1 MYGETQLSQGGD
13 TTMANTTRKA
23 SVIRVPEV
31 QSDQDSGW
39 TQFAPDRSLAKPLR
53 LVSGKELVPAIEE
66 KNEQDG
72 ASEVLGSKRWR
83 ALDQLLRVS
92 FELISPAYLFNS
104 FPPVPQRKP
113 D

>member
-1 MYGETQLSQGGD
+1 
-13 TTMANTTRKA
+13 MANTTREA

-31 QSDQDSGW
+31 RQEQVSDR

-53 LVSGKELVPAIEE
+53 LVSAKEPVSAIEE
-66 KNEQDG
+66 KNEQDS
-72 ASEVLGSKRWR
+72 ASEVLSSKRLR

-104 FPPVPQRKP
+104 FPPVP
-113 D
+113 